1 MRIAVALAGLA
12 LSAGALA
19 GPGQFARRWPVLGHC
34 GGAAEAALTPAQV
47 RCAGAFA
54 VTLDESVYRQISRP
68 DLGDIAAFNADGE
81 VLAFGPMPAQY
92 RPPAGVWR
100 DTAWFALPPRQAE
113 QPADLNLHITRS
125 AAGDLSL
132 DTSLR
137 HATQSSVRDVLIDVR
152 AKDQE
157 VEAIDLEL
165 ALDAADFSV
174 PVSVDASDDLQSWRN
189 IVPGTVVAQLRHG
202 GQMLVRRHIELPP
215 QPATFLRLR
224 VEDGSAS
231 GIPVIAVRL
240 LLRPTAAA
248 AEHLRRSRIAADFVR
263 REGRAYVY
271 RLAARVPVEQLNIAL
286 GDDNA
291 IANFSVSAREEGERN
306 WSYVGQLNAFRLRG
320 AGSALDN
327 EAIDV
332 ASTRQREW
340 RIEPNIELLRIPTLE
355 LAYRPETWLLL
366 THGKPP
372 FVVAAGS
379 STARRADF
387 PLDALLAQVRA
398 AYGRGW
404 QPTPATL
411 GAMQTAGGES
421 ALSAYDPE
429 SRRTWALWAVLLLGA
444 GIIIAMV
451 LRLLREP
458 RPL

>member
-1 MRIAVALAGLA
+1 MRIAVALAGLTLCA
-12 LSAGALA
+12 SALA
-19 GPGQFARRWPVLGHC
+19 GQGQFARQWPVLGSC
-34 GGAAEAALTPAQV
+34 EGATDVALV
-47 RCAGAFA
+47 RAPVDCAGAFA

-68 DLGDIAAFNADGE
+68 DLSDIGGFNADGDA
-81 VLAFGPMPAQY
+81 LPFGPMPSQY
-92 RPPAGVWR
+92 RPPSGTWR
-100 DTAWFALPPRQAE
+100 DTPWFALPPRQAE

-132 DTSLR
+132 DSSLS
-137 HATQSSVRDVLIDVR
+137 HAVQSSVRDVLVDVR
-152 AKDQE
+152 AKGQE

-165 ALDAADFSV
+165 TLDAADFSV

-189 IVPGTVVAQLRHG
+189 IVPSTVVAQLRHG

-215 QPATFLRLR
+215 QPATFLRLH
-224 VEDGSAS
+224 VEDGGGS
-231 GIPVIAVRL
+231 GIPVKSVRL
-240 LLRPTAAA
+240 LLRPGATA

-291 IANFSVSAREEGERN
+291 IANFSVSTREEGERN
-306 WSYVGQLNAFRLRG
+306 WSYVGQLTAFRLRG

-327 EAIDV
+327 EAIDI
-332 ASTRQREW
+332 ASTRRREW
-340 RIEPNIELLRIPTLE
+340 RIEPNIELLRIPTME
-355 LAYRPETWLLL
+355 LGYRPETWLLL

-398 AYGRGW
+398 AYGRSW

-421 ALSAYDPE
+421 ALSAYDPA

-458 RPL
+458 RQI